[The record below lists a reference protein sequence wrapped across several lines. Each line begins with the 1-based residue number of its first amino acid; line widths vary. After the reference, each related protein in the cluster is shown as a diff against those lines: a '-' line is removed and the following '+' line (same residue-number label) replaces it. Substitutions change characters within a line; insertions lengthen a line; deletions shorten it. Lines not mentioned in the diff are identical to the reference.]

1 MKLFSRRIFRF
12 RNNVALTLAIL
23 FGTLFFL
30 PIDLRADEADI
41 NVADPGRLSKTLKVL
56 GIKGDDNRVRVDIST
71 FPWQMVGRLNHSG
84 NHCTAVLVGP
94 ETILTAAHCFWDK
107 RRNQWSV
114 ASAYHFVLGYDKGEI
129 AAHSKVK
136 SFIVAGDN
144 SSVKKQSRPDFINDW
159 AIARLEKPLGKSFG
173 FAKLAKVNPRNLNK
187 LIAAGSTVVQGGYSK
202 DIAHVLTADTNCQI
216 KSIQSS
222 KSGSVLIHQCD
233 ATKGDSG
240 SPLFL
245 QTGKQYTLLGIH
257 VATLPRSNGETDG
270 IALAVDMFQDEVSA
284 AQK

>member
-30 PIDLRADEADI
+30 PVDLQADEGDMNASGLGKPLE
-41 NVADPGRLSKTLKVL
+41 ALKIL
-56 GIKGDDNRVRVDIST
+56 GIKGDDNRVRVNVTSQ
-71 FPWQMVGRLNHSG
+71 PWQMVGRLNHSG

-94 ETILTAAHCFWDK
+94 ETILTAAHCFWDR
-107 RRNQWSV
+107 RRNKWSV

-136 SFIVAGDN
+136 SFVVAGDN
-144 SSVKKQSRPDFINDW
+144 ASVKKQSRPVLVNDW

-173 FAKLAKVNPRNLNK
+173 FAELAKVSPRDLDK
-187 LIAAGSTVVQGGYSK
+187 FIAAGATVMQGGYSR
-202 DIAHVLTADTNCQI
+202 DVAHVLTADMSCQI
-216 KSIQSS
+216 NNVQSS
-222 KSGSVLIHQCD
+222 KSGSILVHSCD

-240 SPLFL
+240 SPIFL
-245 QTGKQYTLLGIH
+245 QTGKGFTLLGIH
-257 VATLPRSNGETDG
+257 VATLPRSDGKTDG
-270 IALAVDMFQDEVSA
+270 VALSVDMFQDDVTA